1 MAGPIEMDRD
11 FFEFIE
17 CCAAHEVRFLV
28 VDGWAMA
35 LHGHPRATKDFDVWV
50 WLEPVNAERVVRAI
64 EQFGFGSAGLTADDL
79 MDPRAVVMLG
89 HPPKRIDV
97 LTTIDGV
104 DFDTCWPDRVEVRIG
119 DLDIP
124 FIGRDHLIAN
134 KRASGR
140 GQDLLDVETLLEE
153 E

>member
-1 MAGPIEMDRD
+1 MGGPTELDPD
-11 FFEFIE
+11 FFEFLE
-17 CCAAHEVRFLV
+17 CCAAHDVRFLIV
-28 VDGWAMA
+28 GGWAMA

-50 WLEPVNAERVVRAI
+50 WLERTNAERVVRAI
-64 EQFGFGSAGLTADDL
+64 EDFGFGSAGLTAEDVL
-79 MDPRAVVMLG
+79 DPRVVVMLG
-89 HPPKRIDV
+89 HSPKRIDV

-104 DFDTCWPDRVEVRIG
+104 DFESCWPHRVELRIG
-119 DLDIP
+119 DLDVP
-124 FIGRDHLIAN
+124 FIGREQLIAN